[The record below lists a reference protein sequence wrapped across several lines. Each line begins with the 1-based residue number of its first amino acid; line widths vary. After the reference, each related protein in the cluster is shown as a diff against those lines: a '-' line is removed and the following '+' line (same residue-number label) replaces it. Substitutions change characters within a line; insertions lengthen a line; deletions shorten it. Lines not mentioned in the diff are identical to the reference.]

1 MRVHSPFFFKQS
13 FYLPTKTNASKNA
26 TNLKYIATRPG
37 ADRGDL
43 EPETPEAE
51 RDPKERSIE
60 DDFGPVNPGTAAGH
74 VKYMSERPGS
84 HGLFDADGV
93 ANLKAATHE
102 IKCSKSIVWRDVVSL
117 HEDDA
122 ARLGY
127 TTREAW
133 EDALRRAMP
142 DVAKAMGISEGN
154 LRWVVAF
161 HQKAGHPHCHIS
173 FWEQNPERTRGVV
186 SKGERRDMRKAFMEI
201 IYENERAR
209 LYLEKNTIRDLLR
222 DQTGQELQGLGLRR
236 YLREINLGAE
246 AEAGGR
252 PGLVPALDDEVRG
265 ELQSKLEDIAQVM
278 PGHGR
283 IALKYMP
290 PEVKGKVQETADWL
304 LRQPGFADQAGRYQ
318 EIAGELA
325 STYTKNEE
333 SFTKAKQNAYN
344 DVRDRVSQL
353 LLKGAAEIQKNE
365 RPDRGTE
372 PGRLGQEQA
381 DYAGGGHGAGQRS
394 TAGVVRD
401 VWQGTFRAVERE
413 RQKAEARGKIAK
425 MKEARKREHQEHQH
439 QQGDYQYQEDGYE
452 F

>member
-1 MRVHSPFFFKQS
+1 MYSPFFFKQS
-13 FYLPTKTNASKNA
+13 FYLPTETNASKNA
-26 TNLKYIATRPG
+26 ANLKYIATRPG

-51 RDPKERSIE
+51 RDPRERLIE
-60 DDFGPVNPGTAAGH
+60 DELGPVKPGTAAGH

-84 HGLFDADGV
+84 HGLFDADGT
-93 ANLKAATHE
+93 ANLKTAMRE
-102 IKCSKSIVWRDVVSL
+102 IKYHKGIVWRDVVSL

-133 EDALRRAMP
+133 EDALRMAMP
-142 DVAKAMGISEGN
+142 DVAKAMGIREDN
-154 LRWVVAF
+154 LRWVAAF

-173 FWEQNPERTRGVV
+173 FWEQNPERSRGVI
-186 SKGERRDMRKAFMEI
+186 SNEQRRDMRKAYMNV

-222 DQTGQELQGLGLRR
+222 DQAGQELHGLGLRR
-236 YLREINLGAE
+236 YLREVNLEAE

-252 PGLVPALDDEVRG
+252 PGLVPALDDDVRV
-265 ELQSKLEDIAQVM
+265 ELQARLEEIAQVM

-283 IALKYMP
+283 IALRYMP
-290 PEVKGKVQETADWL
+290 PEVKEKVQETADWL

-325 STYTKNEE
+325 STYTKKEE

-344 DVRDRVSQL
+344 DVRDRVSQV

-365 RPDRGTE
+365 RAERGAE
-372 PGRLGQEQA
+372 PGREHA
-381 DYAGGGHGAGQRS
+381 DYAG
-394 TAGVVRD
+394 VVMVQD
-401 VWQGTFRAVERE
+401 SVLMPVWQEMSG
-413 RQKAEARGKIAK
+413 KAPSGQSSVSGRRPRPGARS
-425 MKEARKREHQEHQH
+425 RR
-439 QQGDYQYQEDGYE
+439 
-452 F
+452 

>member
-1 MRVHSPFFFKQS
+1 
-13 FYLPTKTNASKNA
+13 
-26 TNLKYIATRPG
+26 
-37 ADRGDL
+37 
-43 EPETPEAE
+43 
-51 RDPKERSIE
+51 
-60 DDFGPVNPGTAAGH
+60 
-74 VKYMSERPGS
+74 MSERPGS

-93 ANLKAATHE
+93 SNLKVAMSE
-102 IKCSKSIVWRDVVSL
+102 IRHHNGIVWRDVVSL

-133 EDALRRAMP
+133 ENALRRAMP
-142 DVAKAMGISEGN
+142 DVAKAMDIREDN
-154 LRWVVAF
+154 LRWVAAF

-173 FWEQNPERTRGVV
+173 FWEQSPERSRGVISDGV
-186 SKGERRDMRKAFMEI
+186 RRDMRKAFMSI
-201 IYENERAR
+201 IYENERAG

-222 DQTGQELQGLGLRR
+222 GRTGQELHGLGLRR
-236 YLREINLGAE
+236 FLREANLEAE

-265 ELQSKLEDIAQVM
+265 EFQAKLEDIARAM

-290 PEVKGKVQETADWL
+290 PEVKEKVQETAGWL
-304 LRQPGFADQAGRYQ
+304 LRQPGFADQAERYQ
-318 EIAGELA
+318 EVAGSLA
-325 STYTKNEE
+325 STYAKNEE
-333 SFTKAKQNAYN
+333 SFNKAKQNAYN
-344 DVRDRVSQL
+344 DVRDQVSQL

-394 TAGVVRD
+394 NASVVRD

-413 RQKAEARGKIAK
+413 RQKAEARGKLAK
-425 MKEARKREHQEHQH
+425 MKEARKREIREHQH
-439 QQGDYQYQEDGYE
+439 QQGDYDYQEDGYE

>member
-1 MRVHSPFFFKQS
+1 MHSPFFFKQS
-13 FYLPTKTNASKNA
+13 FYLPTETNASKNA
-26 TNLKYIATRPG
+26 SNLKYIATRPG

-60 DDFGPVNPGTAAGH
+60 DDFGPVKPGTAAGH

-84 HGLFDADGV
+84 HGLFDADGA
-93 ANLKAATHE
+93 ANLEAAME
-102 IKCSKSIVWRDVVSL
+102 DIKRSKSIVWRDVVSL

-133 EDALRRAMP
+133 EDALRRCMP
-142 DVAKAMGISEGN
+142 DVARAMGIREDN
-154 LRWVVAF
+154 LRWVAAF

-173 FWEQNPERTRGVV
+173 FWEHNPARDRGVV
-186 SKGERRDMRKAFMEI
+186 SPGERRDMRKAFMEI

-209 LYLEKNTIRDLLR
+209 LYLEKNTIRDFLR
-222 DQTGQELQGLGLRR
+222 DRAGQELQGLDLRR
-236 YLREINLGAE
+236 FLRKINLEAE
-246 AEAGGR
+246 AEAGCL
-252 PGLVPALDDEVRG
+252 PGLVPVLTDEVRG
-265 ELQSKLEDIAQVM
+265 ELQAKLEDIAQVM

-283 IALKYMP
+283 IALQYMP
-290 PEVKGKVQETADWL
+290 PEVKEKVQETAGWL
-304 LRQPGFADQAGRYQ
+304 LRQPGFADQAERYQ
-318 EIAGELA
+318 EVAGELA

-333 SFTKAKQNAYN
+333 SFNKAKQNAYN

-365 RPDRGTE
+365 LPDRGTE

-381 DYAGGGHGAGQRS
+381 DYAGGSHGAGQCS
-394 TAGVVRD
+394 TASVVRD

-413 RQKAEARGKIAK
+413 RQKAEARGKLAK
-425 MKEARKREHQEHQH
+425 MKEMRKREIKEHQH
-439 QQGDYQYQEDGYE
+439 QQGDYDYQEDGYE